1 MVVVQEK
8 RVKARNKTHQRVKG
22 ALFDL
27 VVVTVKCITRSESYH
42 QIALMYTAHAIF
54 YLTIIVLILLCLT
67 LSERF

>member
-27 VVVTVKCITRSESYH
+27 VVVTVKCITRSESDSSYVH
-42 QIALMYTAHAIF
+42 CSCY
-54 YLTIIVLILLCLT
+54 IL
-67 LSERF
+67 SYNNSINFVMFDFV